1 MYDTGEISM
10 PEHVLLID
18 DEKDIREIIT
28 MRMKLR
34 QMKVTACATAE
45 EAMPKIESEHF
56 DAIILDIML
65 PGIDGIRALKTI
77 LNNKPDSLVIL
88 LTGYATIEMCVEA
101 MKLGAA
107 DFIEKPFDIDILC
120 EKIKEAQ
127 SRKMKPGPGKIS
139 APP

>member
-1 MYDTGEISM
+1 M

-18 DEKDIREIIT
+18 DEKAIREIMT

-34 QMKVTACATAE
+34 QMKVTACASAE
-45 EAMPKIESEHF
+45 EALPKIKRERF

-65 PGIDGIRALKTI
+65 PGMDGIHALKEI
-77 LNNKPDSLVIL
+77 LKTKPDARVIL

-107 DFIEKPFDIDILC
+107 DFVEKPVDIDILC

-127 SRKMKPGPGKIS
+127 SGKVKT
-139 APP
+139 PPAKAKGRPS